1 MLDHSQDHIALR
13 ARLEEHLGKEGYSA
27 GVIERYLAAAGHFL
41 RYLAKQRIH
50 IDAVQP
56 AHVSMYLRCELRRFR
71 RRHGHAPQCIGS
83 WHAARTGAIHQLLR
97 LVRGQWPPSPAAACS
112 ADEAFC
118 QALSGEYAQWL
129 GERRG
134 LATETI
140 RGLGAEARR
149 FLSWYAGRLG
159 DDLLSLTIADI
170 DAFLLFRAPSLRRV
184 SRADLSQRLRC
195 FMRFLHATGR
205 TVRDFAPSVMAPTLY
220 AYEGIPSAL
229 RPEEI
234 GAVVKT
240 TRKDRSRKG
249 LRDYAILM
257 LLSTYGLRAGEITQ
271 LRLEDIDWH
280 AESFWIR
287 HTKTGSQSA
296 LPLLPAVGE
305 ALLNYLR
312 RGRPQT
318 EAREVFIRAYAPYR
332 ALHNGSG
339 LYTTVRQR
347 IEAAGVQPKGKRGP
361 HSFRHARAV
370 SLLRAG
376 VPVKTIGD
384 LLGHRSA
391 ASTGPYLKLA
401 TEELRAVALE
411 IPQQEPQP

>member
-13 ARLEEHLGKEGYSA
+13 AQLRKHLEKENYSSA
-27 GVIERYLAAAGHFL
+27 VIEDYLAVAGNFL
-41 RYLAKQRIH
+41 RYLTKQRIS
-50 IDAVQP
+50 IDAVRP
-56 AHVSMYLRCELRRFR
+56 LHISMYLRCELRRFR
-71 RRHGHAPQCIGS
+71 RRYGRAPQCIDS
-83 WHAARTGAIHQLLR
+83 WRTSRTSGIRQLLR
-97 LVRGQWPPSPAAACS
+97 LARGQWPPRPATCS

-118 QALSGEYAQWL
+118 QALAGEYAQWL
-129 GERRG
+129 DEQRG

-140 RGLGAEARR
+140 RGLLGEARR
-149 FLSWYAGRLG
+149 FLSWYVERSGDNLLRLA
-159 DDLLSLTIADI
+159 IADI
-170 DAFLLFRAPSLRRV
+170 DAFQLFRAPLLRRV

-195 FMRFLHATGR
+195 FMRFLDATGR
-205 TVRDFAPSVMAPTLY
+205 TLRDFAPSVMAPTRY
-220 AYEGIPSAL
+220 ALEGIPSAL

-240 TRKDRSRKG
+240 TRKDRSPRG

-257 LLSTYGLRAGEITQ
+257 LLSTYGLRAGEVTQ
-271 LRLEDIDWH
+271 LRLQDIDWH
-280 AESFWIR
+280 ADSFWIR

-312 RGRPQT
+312 RGRPKT
-318 EAREVFIRAYAPYR
+318 EAREIFIRARAPYR

-339 LYTTVRQR
+339 LYYAVRQR

-376 VPVKTIGD
+376 VPVKAIGD

-391 ASTGPYLKLA
+391 ASTAPYLKLA
-401 TEELRAVALE
+401 TEDLRAVALE
-411 IPQQEPQP
+411 IPQQELQS